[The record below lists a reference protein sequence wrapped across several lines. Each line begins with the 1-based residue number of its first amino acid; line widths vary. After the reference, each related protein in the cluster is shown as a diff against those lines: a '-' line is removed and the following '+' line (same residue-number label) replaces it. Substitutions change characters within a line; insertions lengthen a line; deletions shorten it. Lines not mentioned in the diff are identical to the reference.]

1 MKNNKITGWICGLSQ
16 GEQKYKINGVTYSVA
31 SRFESPQSKNT
42 IKSRFSRTITND
54 FIDLTDDLK
63 IYKMADEYVCS
74 GCIASYDARKED

>member
-16 GEQKYKINGVTYSVA
+16 GEQKYKINGVTYTVA
-31 SRFESPQSKNT
+31 SRFESPQSENT

-74 GCIASYDARKED
+74 AAGKED